1 MQFSDAL
8 EVAIGLTFVFL
19 LVSLALTAIVEFI
32 EAKLKTRGFS
42 LHEGVVELLDDT
54 AQPGSG
60 QDAAKSVYS
69 HPLVQGLYIGSYE
82 TAIEKKLLPSYLPS
96 RNFALALID
105 QVLSG
110 RVNAAASVAS
120 LPAQAPLDDRL
131 RLAAERVENEQL
143 RRALLLAVHVGGNDI
158 ERITRHLEDWFNGAM
173 ERVSGRYKRRSQKW
187 LFSIGLLSAVLL
199 NVNTLTIADALSKDA
214 TLRRAVVAQA
224 EATAAQAAPAR
235 HAEDT
240 AALAAEPSTA
250 PASDPASGPTIK
262 QTAQLV
268 ATQAREIRQ
277 IERIGLPIGWTEHAK
292 RMLLLPLQGQDNDD
306 GTPASVPAYQL
317 ILGGMHIV
325 LGYLFTALA
334 VSLGAPFWF
343 DMLNRLIVV
352 RGALKSHEKA
362 EQAVKTPASV
372 GAGAAVA
379 AASAGPD
386 AGEAATAGSVD
397 RDIYAEIPEIADK
410 LFEEWH

>member
-19 LVSLALTAIVEFI
+19 LVSLALTAIIEFI

-60 QDAAKSVYS
+60 QNAAKSVYN
-69 HPLVQGLYIGSYE
+69 HPLVQGLYLGSYE

-120 LPAQAPLDDRL
+120 LPAHAPLDDRL
-131 RLAAERVENEQL
+131 HLAAERVENEQL
-143 RRALLLAVHVGGNDI
+143 RRALLLAVRVGGNDL

-224 EATAAQAAPAR
+224 EATAAQAPPREAQ
-235 HAEDT
+235 DT
-240 AALAAEPSTA
+240 AALAAQPSVD
-250 PASDPASGPTIK
+250 PASDTASGPTIK
-262 QTAQLV
+262 QTVKQV
-268 ATQAREIRQ
+268 ATQARQIRQ
-277 IERIGLPIGWTEHAK
+277 IEQIGLPIGWTEHAK
-292 RMLLLPLQGQDNDD
+292 RMLLLPLQGQDTDD
-306 GTPASVPAYQL
+306 GSTNTRVPAYQL
-317 ILGGMHIV
+317 VLGGMHIV

-352 RGALKSHEKA
+352 RGALKSQEKA
-362 EQAVKTPASV
+362 EQAAKAPAGIS
-372 GAGAAVA
+372 AGAAVA
-379 AASAGPD
+379 TAAAAS
-386 AGEAATAGSVD
+386 GESGTAAPESID
-397 RDIYAEIPEIADK
+397 RDIYAQIPEIADK

>member
-19 LVSLALTAIVEFI
+19 LVSLALTAIIEFI

-60 QDAAKSVYS
+60 QNAAKSVYN
-69 HPLVQGLYIGSYE
+69 HPLVQGLYLGSYE

-120 LPAQAPLDDRL
+120 LPVHAPLDDRL

-143 RRALLLAVHVGGNDI
+143 RRAMLLAVRVGGNDL

-224 EATAAQAAPAR
+224 EATAAQAPPREAQ
-235 HAEDT
+235 DT
-240 AALAAEPSTA
+240 AALAAQPSA
-250 PASDPASGPTIK
+250 DPASDTASGPTIK
-262 QTAQLV
+262 QTVKQV
-268 ATQAREIRQ
+268 ATQARQIRQ
-277 IERIGLPIGWTEHAK
+277 IEQIGLPIGWTEHAK
-292 RMLLLPLQGQDNDD
+292 RMLVQPLQGPEE
-306 GTPASVPAYQL
+306 GVGVPAYQL
-317 ILGGMHIV
+317 VLGSMHIV

-352 RGALKSHEKA
+352 RGALKSQAKA
-362 EQAVKTPASV
+362 EQAAKAPA
-372 GAGAAVA
+372 GIAAGAVVA
-379 AASAGPD
+379 AAAAAS
-386 AGEAATAGSVD
+386 GESGTAAPESID

>member
-32 EAKLKTRGFS
+32 EAKLKTRGFG
-42 LHEGVVELLDDT
+42 LHEGVVEMLDD
-54 AQPGSG
+54 AEHPDSG
-60 QDAAKSVYS
+60 RNAAKAVYS
-69 HPLVQGLYIGSYE
+69 HPLVQGLYIGQYE

-96 RNFALALID
+96 RNFALALLD

-110 RVNAAASVAS
+110 LVNAAVSVAS
-120 LPAQAPLDDRL
+120 LPVQAPFSDRL
-131 RLAAERVENEQL
+131 LLAAERVENEQL
-143 RRALLLAVHVGGNDI
+143 RRALLLALQVGGNDI
-158 ERITRHLEDWFNGAM
+158 ERVTRHLEDWFNGAM
-173 ERVSGRYKRRSQKW
+173 ERVSGRYKRRSQKM
-187 LFSIGLLSAVLL
+187 LFLIGLLSAVLL

-224 EATAAQAAPAR
+224 ELSAAQAPPPHYAA
-235 HAEDT
+235 DT
-240 AALAAEPSTA
+240 ASPAAEPS
-250 PASDPASGPTIK
+250 SDPASGPTAA
-262 QTAQLV
+262 QTARLV
-268 ATQAREIRQ
+268 AAQGQQIRQ

-292 RMLLLPLQGQDNDD
+292 HMLMQPLQGPDDNS
-306 GTPASVPAYQL
+306 GVPFYQL
-317 ILGGMHIV
+317 VLGGMHIM

-352 RGALKSHEKA
+352 RGALKSQEKN
-362 EQAVKTPASV
+362 EPAAKVPSST
-372 GAGAAVA
+372 GTAL
-379 AASAGPD
+379 
-386 AGEAATAGSVD
+386 AATPTGPGDTAVQESND
-397 RDIYAEIPEIADK
+397 RDIYVEIPAIAEK

>member
-32 EAKLKTRGFS
+32 EAQRKTRGFS
-42 LHEGVVELLDDT
+42 LHDGVVEMLDD
-54 AQPGSG
+54 AEHPGSG
-60 QDAAKSVYS
+60 KAAAKSVYS
-69 HPLVQGLYIGSYE
+69 HPLVQGLYIGQYE

-96 RNFALALID
+96 RNFALALLD
-105 QVLSG
+105 QVMAG
-110 RVNAAASVAS
+110 RVNAAPSVAS

-131 RLAAERVENEQL
+131 CLAAERVENEQL
-143 RRALLLAVHVGGNDI
+143 RRTLLLAVKVGGNDI
-158 ERITRHLEDWFNGAM
+158 ERVTRHLEDWFNGAM
-173 ERVSGRYKRRSQKW
+173 ERVSGRYKRRSQKM
-187 LFSIGLLSAVLL
+187 LFWIGLLSAVLL

-224 EATAAQAAPAR
+224 EATAAQAPPLGVA
-235 HAEDT
+235 DT
-240 AALAAEPSTA
+240 AAPAAEPSSA
-250 PASDPASGPTIK
+250 PTSQAAGPTAA
-262 QTAQLV
+262 QTVKLV
-268 ATQAREIRQ
+268 AAQTRQIRQ
-277 IERIGLPIGWTEHAK
+277 IEHLGLPIGWTEHAK

-306 GTPASVPAYQL
+306 GSTNTRVPAYQL
-317 ILGGMHIV
+317 VLGGMHIV

-352 RGALKSHEKA
+352 RGALKSQEKA
-362 EQAVKTPASV
+362 EQAAKASAAIA
-372 GAGAAVA
+372 AGAVVAATAAGLGEGDTA
-379 AASAGPD
+379 AASQ
-386 AGEAATAGSVD
+386 SND
-397 RDIYAEIPEIADK
+397 RDIYAQIPEIADK